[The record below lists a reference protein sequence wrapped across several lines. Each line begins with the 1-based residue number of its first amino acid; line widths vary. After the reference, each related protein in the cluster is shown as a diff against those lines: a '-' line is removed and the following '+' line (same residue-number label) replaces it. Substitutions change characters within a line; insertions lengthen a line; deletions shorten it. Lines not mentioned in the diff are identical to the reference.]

1 MKSVFVIL
9 ITIFFSSH
17 SILSQELYIKD
28 VTNINLDTVYST
40 IDLSL
45 STGTI
50 YDHYENGMIKLLAVY
65 SKGLKNGEI
74 KKWHSNGQLIYKG
87 YFINGNENGVFEEFD
102 IYGKKVS
109 KVKYKDGVI
118 LWEKDFTEKYR

>member
-1 MKSVFVIL
+1 MRSAFVIL
-9 ITIFFSSH
+9 ITFILLNPSIF
-17 SILSQELYIKD
+17 SQELYIKD
-28 VTNINLDTVYST
+28 VTNLNLDTVYST
-40 IDLSL
+40 VDLNL

-50 YDHYENGMIKLLAVY
+50 YDHYENGMIKLLVVY

-87 YFINGNENGVFEEFD
+87 YFINGIENGVFEEFD
-102 IYGKKVS
+102 IYGKKLS

-118 LWEKDFTEKYR
+118 LWEIDFSEKYR

>member
-1 MKSVFVIL
+1 MRSVFVIL
-9 ITIFFSSH
+9 ITFFFTSP
-17 SILSQELYIKD
+17 SIYSQELYIKD

-40 IDLSL
+40 VDLSL

-74 KKWHSNGQLIYKG
+74 KKWLQ
-87 YFINGNENGVFEEFD
+87 EW
-102 IYGKKVS
+102 KK
-109 KVKYKDGVI
+109 
-118 LWEKDFTEKYR
+118 F